1 LRASPQTRA
10 VEQTWNW
17 RESPQLPL
25 AEPIGGTLAVVP
37 DRHGPLDLD
46 ALPDTL
52 SVQGRRGGESLRP
65 APGART
71 RKLKTLLQEARVPLA
86 QRDVLPLLYANGK
99 LIAVADRWLDA
110 SVHATRDTQHRA
122 RLRFTT
128 L

>member
-1 LRASPQTRA
+1 M
-10 VEQTWNW
+10 QTWNW
-17 RESPQLPL
+17 RESPRLQLATPTG
-25 AEPIGGTLAVVP
+25 ATLAVVP

-46 ALPDTL
+46 ALPAIL

-65 APGART
+65 APGSRT
-71 RKLKTLLQEARVPLA
+71 RKLKALLQEARVPPA
-86 QRDVLPLLYANGK
+86 QREALPLLYANGK

-110 SVHATRDTQHRA
+110 SVHATRGTQHRG